1 MKEKLKT
8 KDLIFAGAF
17 AAIYLVLMLVVVMV
31 SGMIPILY
39 IISPLTVGVVCGTV
53 YLVYVSKIRKFGA
66 ILILAVLFG
75 IITGVNS
82 VYSIAWSVLM
92 GLFAELIV
100 RVGQYQSKKFFVM
113 SYWVFNLN
121 MIGPFFMLVYAK
133 QTFLKLCAEYYPPEH
148 VAQLDKLTPNWIIFA
163 LAGLAVLG
171 GMIGSLIGSGL
182 IKKHFE
188 KAGVV

>member
-100 RVGQYQSKKFFVM
+100 RAGQYQSKKFFVM